1 MTRKYINFAIVIILM
16 LTSGTFM
23 FVQKDIQPELYKSKV
38 KLVVPN
44 RFDNYSGY
52 DILFCQNETCGRSY
66 KSSELELKGTNL
78 CLKCGAELDA
88 ISIGEK
94 LSLPEDT
101 QMAKKNFLSGGG
113 REIRVS
119 IVLSGYEQ
127 KSIHRPQQCLPAQG
141 FSIDKT
147 DIESVEITPY
157 NNLKVTM
164 LELRLPDGLGSYSKY
179 YYAYWFI
186 GPKVETA
193 SHLERLL
200 LMSKDRVFKN
210 AASQWAYIAISIE
223 SFEGDTHG
231 KEELLQFIK
240 ELYPYVIN
248 DEAIEN

>member
-1 MTRKYINFAIVIILM
+1 MKSKIINFSIVIVLM
-16 LTSGTFM
+16 LSAGIIM
-23 FVQKDIQPELYKSKV
+23 LIQKDTDPTLLQSMV
-38 KLVVPN
+38 KLDIPDK
-44 RFDNYSGY
+44 FDIYSGY
-52 DILFCQNETCGRSY
+52 DILFCQSQECGRSY
-66 KSSELELKGTNL
+66 KSSELRLKGTNL
-78 CLKCGAELDA
+78 CLKCGAELDT

-101 QMAKKNFLSGGG
+101 KMAKKSFLSGDG

-147 DIESVEITPY
+147 EFENVKISDDK
-157 NNLKVTM
+157 NLKVSM

-179 YYAYWFI
+179 YYAYWFV
-186 GPKVETA
+186 GPESETA

-223 SFEGDTHG
+223 SFEGDIDG
-231 KEELLQFIK
+231 KQELKQFIK
-240 ELYPYVIN
+240 ELYPYVV
-248 DEAIEN
+248 DE

>member
-16 LTSGTFM
+16 LISGTVM
-23 FVQKDIQPELYKSKV
+23 FLQKDIQPKLYKSKV
-38 KLVVPN
+38 KLIVPN

-52 DILFCQNETCGRSY
+52 DILFCQSETCGRSY
-66 KSSELELKGTNL
+66 KSSELDLKGTNL
-78 CLKCGAELDA
+78 CLKCEAELDA

-101 QMAKKNFLSGGG
+101 QMAKKNFLSGDG

-147 DIESVEITPY
+147 NIESVKITPD

-164 LELRLPDGLGSYSKY
+164 LELRLPDGLGSYSKF

-186 GPKVETA
+186 GPTIETA

-223 SFEGDTHG
+223 SFEGDTTG

-240 ELYPYVIN
+240 KLYPYVIN
-248 DEAIEN
+248 DEAIND